1 MKELKKAKGW
11 LVIMMLLFL
20 IVTGASVYFIYAIS
34 LLNGIEN
41 TLRFIVSVVVVM
53 IWLLTLRSY
62 IRSLKKRKIS
72 KYIPRIILSIIY
84 IVILIVI
91 GGFII
96 KTYSKVDNLTSSHD
110 LYSTSIVTLKSN
122 KVDSIKDMNNKKI
135 GRITDETS
143 VEGYTIPEEII
154 DKNNL
159 KNKIEDYD
167 TYTDL
172 LDALLNEKIDYVFL
186 PTDYVAMFSSIET
199 YAEIGNTTKI
209 IYTQT
214 KEVKAEKKAGS
225 NLKEPF
231 TILLMGVDSEQEDVR
246 TASYN
251 GDSLMLITFNPK
263 TLSSTILSIPRDTY
277 VPIACMKNQRKNK
290 ITHAAW
296 QGESCM
302 INTIQNFTGI
312 TIDYYVKINFKGV
325 VKLVDSLGGIEVDVP
340 LGFCEQDSD
349 RNFGNLQCVEAGHQ
363 VLNGEQALAWARHR
377 KSAGFDDFVRGQ
389 NQQLVVKGI
398 LNQLKNVRSLDT
410 VYELMDTLGNNMQT
424 NMTTNEIL
432 SLYNIGKD
440 VIIKAADTPM
450 EELLSMQR
458 LYISG
463 SDAYIY
469 DYDPRS
475 GQGTRMNLY
484 NFVPYEE
491 SLQAVIDAMKVNLGL
506 KEPKMIK
513 EFSFDINE
521 PYEETIIGKM
531 NKGTTGINLLP
542 DFSGDTEAIVRS
554 WGSRY
559 GFTVAVKQVASSRAK
574 GTVIS
579 QSIPAKTDMEYVKS
593 ITINVST
600 GVGATKPKDEDDDKK
615 ETSKPTPPPADNNS
629 GSSGSGEDNSGGQ
642 GGNEG
647 GSGSSGSGSGSGGG
661 NTGPGDTGD
670 GTNPEQPDIDGIV
683 P

>member
-11 LVIMMLLFL
+11 LIIMMLLFL
-20 IVTGASVYFIYAIS
+20 VVTGASVYFIYAIS

-600 GVGATKPKDEDDDKK
+600 GVGASKPKDDDDDKK

-629 GSSGSGEDNSGGQ
+629 GSGGSGEDNSGGQ

-661 NTGPGDTGD
+661 NTDSGDTGD
-670 GTNPEQPDIDGIV
+670 GTNSEPSLLPELEP
-683 P
+683 

>member
-11 LVIMMLLFL
+11 LIIMMLLFL
-20 IVTGASVYFIYAIS
+20 VVTGASVYFIYAIS

-84 IVILIVI
+84 VVILIVI

-225 NLKEPF
+225 NLREPF

-506 KEPKMIK
+506 KEPKITK

-542 DFSGDTEAIVRS
+542 DFSGDTESIVRS

-600 GVGATKPKDEDDDKK
+600 GVGASKPKDDDEDKK
-615 ETSKPTPPPADNNS
+615 ETPKPTQTPDDGEDDVVKPTPTPTPDPTPPS
-629 GSSGSGEDNSGGQ
+629 EP
-642 GGNEG
+642 
-647 GSGSSGSGSGSGGG
+647 
-661 NTGPGDTGD
+661 TLP
-670 GTNPEQPDIDGIV
+670 PEID
-683 P
+683 PSA

>member
-11 LVIMMLLFL
+11 LIIMMLLFL
-20 IVTGASVYFIYAIS
+20 VVTGASVYFIYAIS

-542 DFSGDTEAIVRS
+542 DLSGDTEAIVRS

-600 GVGATKPKDEDDDKK
+600 GVGATKPRDEDEDKK
-615 ETSKPTPPPADNNS
+615 ETSKPTPTPDDGDEEDAKPTPTPTPKPTPTPTPEPSLPP
-629 GSSGSGEDNSGGQ
+629 EL
-642 GGNEG
+642 E
-647 GSGSSGSGSGSGGG
+647 
-661 NTGPGDTGD
+661 P
-670 GTNPEQPDIDGIV
+670 
-683 P
+683 

>member
-11 LVIMMLLFL
+11 LIIMMLLFL

-231 TILLMGVDSEQEDVR
+231 TVLLMGVDSEQEDVR

-600 GVGATKPKDEDDDKK
+600 GVGATKPKDDDDDKK

-647 GSGSSGSGSGSGGG
+647 GSGSSGSGSGSGDG
-661 NTGPGDTGD
+661 NTGSGDTGD
-670 GTNPEQPDIDGIV
+670 GTNPEPPDIDGIV

>member
-11 LVIMMLLFL
+11 LIIMMLLFL
-20 IVTGASVYFIYAIS
+20 VVTGASVYFIYAIS

>member
-11 LVIMMLLFL
+11 LIIMMLLFL

-231 TILLMGVDSEQEDVR
+231 TVLLMGVDSEQEDVR

-600 GVGATKPKDEDDDKK
+600 GVGATKPKDDDDDKK
-615 ETSKPTPPPADNNS
+615 ETSKPTPTPDDGDEEDAKPTPTPTPKPTPTPTPEPSLPP
-629 GSSGSGEDNSGGQ
+629 EL
-642 GGNEG
+642 E
-647 GSGSSGSGSGSGGG
+647 
-661 NTGPGDTGD
+661 P
-670 GTNPEQPDIDGIV
+670 
-683 P
+683 

>member
-11 LVIMMLLFL
+11 LIIMMLLFL

-231 TILLMGVDSEQEDVR
+231 TVLLMGVDSEQEDVR

-600 GVGATKPKDEDDDKK
+600 GVGASKPKDDDDDKK

-629 GSSGSGEDNSGGQ
+629 GSGGSGEDNSGGQ

-661 NTGPGDTGD
+661 NTDSGDTGD
-670 GTNPEQPDIDGIV
+670 GTNSEPSLLPELEP
-683 P
+683 

>member
-11 LVIMMLLFL
+11 LVIMILLFL
-20 IVTGASVYFIYAIS
+20 VVTGASVYFIYAIS

-143 VEGYTIPEEII
+143 VEGYTIPNEII

-214 KEVKAEKKAGS
+214 KEVKAEKEAGS

-600 GVGATKPKDEDDDKK
+600 GVGATKPKDDDDKK
-615 ETSKPTPPPADNNS
+615 ETSKPTPTPDDGEGDVVKPTPTPKPTPTESPEPSLPPELDPVA
-629 GSSGSGEDNSGGQ
+629 
-642 GGNEG
+642 
-647 GSGSSGSGSGSGGG
+647 
-661 NTGPGDTGD
+661 
-670 GTNPEQPDIDGIV
+670 
-683 P
+683 

>member
-11 LVIMMLLFL
+11 LIIMMLLFL

-231 TILLMGVDSEQEDVR
+231 TVLLMGVDSEQEDVR

-542 DFSGDTEAIVRS
+542 DFSGDTESIVRS

-593 ITINVST
+593 ITINVSN
-600 GVGATKPKDEDDDKK
+600 GAGATRPKDDDEDKK
-615 ETSKPTPPPADNNS
+615 ETPKPTQTPDDGEDDVVKPTPTPTPDPTPPS
-629 GSSGSGEDNSGGQ
+629 EP
-642 GGNEG
+642 
-647 GSGSSGSGSGSGGG
+647 
-661 NTGPGDTGD
+661 TLP
-670 GTNPEQPDIDGIV
+670 PEID
-683 P
+683 PSA

>member
-11 LVIMMLLFL
+11 LVIMILLFL
-20 IVTGASVYFIYAIS
+20 VVTGASVYFIYAIS

-143 VEGYTIPEEII
+143 VEGYTIPNEII

-277 VPIACMKNQRKNK
+277 IPIACMKNQRKNK

-475 GQGTRMNLY
+475 GQGSRMNLY

-600 GVGATKPKDEDDDKK
+600 GVGATKPKDDDDKK
-615 ETSKPTPPPADNNS
+615 ETSKPTPTPDD
-629 GSSGSGEDNSGGQ
+629 GE
-642 GGNEG
+642 
-647 GSGSSGSGSGSGGG
+647 
-661 NTGPGDTGD
+661 GDVVKPTP
-670 GTNPEQPDIDGIV
+670 TPKPTPTESPEPSLLPELDPV
-683 P
+683 A

>member
-11 LVIMMLLFL
+11 LIIMMLLFL

-231 TILLMGVDSEQEDVR
+231 TVLLMGVDSEQEDVR

-600 GVGATKPKDEDDDKK
+600 GVGASKPKDDDEDKK
-615 ETSKPTPPPADNNS
+615 ETPKPTQTPDDGEDDVVKPTPTPTPDPTPPS
-629 GSSGSGEDNSGGQ
+629 EP
-642 GGNEG
+642 
-647 GSGSSGSGSGSGGG
+647 
-661 NTGPGDTGD
+661 TLP
-670 GTNPEQPDIDGIV
+670 PEID
-683 P
+683 PSA

>member
-11 LVIMMLLFL
+11 LIIMMLLFL

-143 VEGYTIPEEII
+143 VEGYTIPNEII

-600 GVGATKPKDEDDDKK
+600 GVGATKPKDEDEDKK
-615 ETSKPTPPPADNNS
+615 ETSKPTPTPDDGDEEEVKPTPTPTPTLKPTPTPEPSLPP
-629 GSSGSGEDNSGGQ
+629 EL
-642 GGNEG
+642 E
-647 GSGSSGSGSGSGGG
+647 
-661 NTGPGDTGD
+661 P
-670 GTNPEQPDIDGIV
+670 
-683 P
+683 

>member
-11 LVIMMLLFL
+11 LIIMMLLFL

-600 GVGATKPKDEDDDKK
+600 GVGATKPKDDDDDKK
-615 ETSKPTPPPADNNS
+615 VPSKPTPPVTDSS
-629 GSSGSGEDNSGGQ
+629 GSSGSGEDNSSDQ
-642 GGNEG
+642 GDKGENPEG
-647 GSGSSGSGSGSGGG
+647 GDENSGLDVDD
-661 NTGPGDTGD
+661 NTTELPGVVS
-670 GTNPEQPDIDGIV
+670 P
-683 P
+683 

>member
-11 LVIMMLLFL
+11 LIIMMLLFL

-84 IVILIVI
+84 VVILIVI

-199 YAEIGNTTKI
+199 YAEIGDTTKI

-600 GVGATKPKDEDDDKK
+600 GVGATKPKDDDDDKK
-615 ETSKPTPPPADNNS
+615 ETSKPTPPTD
-629 GSSGSGEDNSGGQ
+629 D
-642 GGNEG
+642 
-647 GSGSSGSGSGSGGG
+647 
-661 NTGPGDTGD
+661 GDEEEVKPTPMPTPTLKPTPTPSD
-670 GTNPEQPDIDGIV
+670 PDIDEIV
-683 P
+683 PEM

>member
-11 LVIMMLLFL
+11 LIIMMLLFL
-20 IVTGASVYFIYAIS
+20 VVTGASVYFIYAIS

-84 IVILIVI
+84 VVILIVI

-600 GVGATKPKDEDDDKK
+600 GVGATNPKDDDDDKK

-629 GSSGSGEDNSGGQ
+629 GSSGSGEDNLGGQ

-647 GSGSSGSGSGSGGG
+647 GSGSSGSGSGSGDG
-661 NTGPGDTGD
+661 NTGSGDTGD
-670 GTNPEQPDIDGIV
+670 GTNPEPPDIDGIV

>member
-11 LVIMMLLFL
+11 LIIMMLLFL

-542 DFSGDTEAIVRS
+542 DFSGDTESIVRS

-559 GFTVAVKQVASSRAK
+559 GFTVAVKQVASSRPK

-600 GVGATKPKDEDDDKK
+600 GVGATKPKDDDDDKK
-615 ETSKPTPPPADNNS
+615 ETSKPTPTPDDGDEEDAKPTPTPTPKPTPTPTPEPSLPP
-629 GSSGSGEDNSGGQ
+629 EL
-642 GGNEG
+642 E
-647 GSGSSGSGSGSGGG
+647 
-661 NTGPGDTGD
+661 P
-670 GTNPEQPDIDGIV
+670 
-683 P
+683 

>member
-11 LVIMMLLFL
+11 LIIMMLLFL

-231 TILLMGVDSEQEDVR
+231 TVLLMGVDSEQEDVR

-593 ITINVST
+593 ITINVSN
-600 GVGATKPKDEDDDKK
+600 GAGATRPKDDDEDKK
-615 ETSKPTPPPADNNS
+615 ETPKPTQTPDDGEDDVVKPTPTPTPDPTPPS
-629 GSSGSGEDNSGGQ
+629 EP
-642 GGNEG
+642 
-647 GSGSSGSGSGSGGG
+647 
-661 NTGPGDTGD
+661 TLP
-670 GTNPEQPDIDGIV
+670 PEID
-683 P
+683 PSA

>member
-20 IVTGASVYFIYAIS
+20 VVTGASVYFIYAIS

-84 IVILIVI
+84 VVILIVI

-506 KEPKMIK
+506 KEPKITK

-542 DFSGDTEAIVRS
+542 DFSGDTESIVRS

-593 ITINVST
+593 ITINVSN
-600 GVGATKPKDEDDDKK
+600 GAGATRPKDDDEDKK
-615 ETSKPTPPPADNNS
+615 ETPKPTQTPDDGEDDVVKPTPTPTPDPTPPS
-629 GSSGSGEDNSGGQ
+629 EP
-642 GGNEG
+642 
-647 GSGSSGSGSGSGGG
+647 
-661 NTGPGDTGD
+661 TLP
-670 GTNPEQPDIDGIV
+670 PEID
-683 P
+683 PSA

>member
-20 IVTGASVYFIYAIS
+20 VVTGASVYFIYAIS

-231 TILLMGVDSEQEDVR
+231 TVLLMGVDSEQEDVR

-542 DFSGDTEAIVRS
+542 DFSGDTESIVRS

-559 GFTVAVKQVASSRAK
+559 GFTVAVKQVASSRPK

-600 GVGATKPKDEDDDKK
+600 GVGATKPKDDDDDKK
-615 ETSKPTPPPADNNS
+615 ETSKPTPTPDDGDEEDAKPTPTPTPKPTPTPTPEPSLPP
-629 GSSGSGEDNSGGQ
+629 EL
-642 GGNEG
+642 E
-647 GSGSSGSGSGSGGG
+647 
-661 NTGPGDTGD
+661 P
-670 GTNPEQPDIDGIV
+670 
-683 P
+683 